1 MMTVHEVSELTGVSI
16 RALHHYDRIGLLHPA
31 EVTGAGYRLY
41 DDTALE
47 RLQCILLFKELQFSL
62 KEIKDILD
70 SPDFDYS
77 RALDQQITLLQMKKE
92 HLENLINLARE
103 IKQIG
108 VKKLD
113 FTVFNTK
120 KMDEY
125 AKRAKESWG
134 QTPEYREFEEKSKDR
149 TKEDERKLW
158 AGLMEIFTEFGSMK
172 GSSPSGS
179 EAQALVKKL
188 QDYITEYFYT
198 CSDEILAALGNM
210 YAGGGEMTDNINHAG
225 GEGTAEFAAQAI
237 KVYCSIL

>member
-149 TKEDERKLW
+149 TKEDEQKLGI
-158 AGLMEIFTEFGSMK
+158 GLMEIFTEFGSVK

-237 KVYCSIL
+237 KVYCSIP

>member
-179 EAQALVKKL
+179 AAQRLVKKL

-237 KVYCSIL
+237 KVYCSIP